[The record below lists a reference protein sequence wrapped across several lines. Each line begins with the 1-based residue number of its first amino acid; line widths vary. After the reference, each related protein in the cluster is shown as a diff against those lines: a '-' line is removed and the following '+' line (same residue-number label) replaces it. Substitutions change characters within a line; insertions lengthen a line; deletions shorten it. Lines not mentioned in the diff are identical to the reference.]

1 MAKDEKLS
9 WIGSMGLVFVVYE
22 VVGSPT
28 FQLQWLVFVVWFS
41 QCYFNYSSGRF
52 CYIWQFIN
60 IV

>member
-28 FQLQWLVFVVWFS
+28 FQLQWLVFVV
-41 QCYFNYSSGRF
+41 
-52 CYIWQFIN
+52 
-60 IV
+60 